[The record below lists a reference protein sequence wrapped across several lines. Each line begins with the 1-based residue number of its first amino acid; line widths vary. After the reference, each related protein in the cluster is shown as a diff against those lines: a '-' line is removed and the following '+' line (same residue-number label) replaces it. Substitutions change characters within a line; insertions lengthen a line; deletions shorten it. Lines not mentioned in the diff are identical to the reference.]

1 MATQNLNQCT
11 SVLNTLVSDGII
23 ANYEYICGKNKKQVL
38 KVLITTPD
46 GTCYTFKTGTTYTR
60 AAFEEL
66 FMGGIATNNDNSA
79 SSDNSLS
86 ELSDE
91 IEKCALYAKKCAYN
105 YAHIGLDEAL
115 TMACADYGYT
125 YKQITELYNNWNSEG
140 VARVAL
146 ATNKNMLYKHGYYV
160 AKATLEQVL
169 KQWLVANNMLTND
182 RFYHLSEMIE
192 KWEKM
197 A

>member
-1 MATQNLNQCT
+1 MATQNLNQAL
-11 SVLNTLVSDGII
+11 SVLNALVNKGTI
-23 ANYEYICGKNKKQVL
+23 AGYEYTCGKNEKQVL
-38 KVLITTPD
+38 KVVITAPD
-46 GTCYTFKTGTTYTR
+46 GVQYSFRTGTTYTKS
-60 AAFEEL
+60 AFEEL
-66 FMGGIATNNDNSA
+66 FLGGIATANDNSA
-79 SSDNSLS
+79 SSDNSIS

-115 TMACADYGYT
+115 TMACSDYGYT
-125 YKQITELYNNWNSEG
+125 YKQIADFYNNWNSEG

-160 AKATLEQVL
+160 ARATLEQVL
-169 KQWLVANNMLTND
+169 KQWLASNNMLTND